1 MAARTGEKLVF
12 EDVGV
17 EVIVTMGGDG
27 EVSAAAA
34 ADEPL
39 KVGKRYQCEATG
51 IQVLVTKPGPAQL
64 VCGGAE
70 MTLQE
75 PKKTK
80 AAD

>member
-27 EVSAAAA
+27 EVTIVPAAE
-34 ADEPL
+34 DPL

-64 VCGGAE
+64 VCGGVE
-70 MTLQE
+70 MVIQE